1 MMSAASRERA
11 GPAAVELTGVSKSF
25 DDVRVLDALNLRVE
39 EGAVHALLGGNGSG
53 KSTTLKILAGV
64 YGADD
69 GGTIAIHGERYATGS
84 YTAAVAR
91 SSGLRFVH
99 QDLGLIPDLTIS
111 ENFALDEG
119 YPRWAGPA
127 ISWRRLHGRTE
138 ERLRRAQVD
147 LDPRTLVRD
156 LRPSDRT
163 LVAIARALRDVDE
176 GERVT
181 LVLDEPT
188 ASLPHHEVS
197 LLLEALRRCRARG
210 QTIIYV
216 SHRLREVLS
225 IADRISVLRDGA
237 VVATAPPGE
246 LDEARVVA
254 LMAGEAARG
263 RAARGARGR
272 KDPPRGRS
280 AGTPV
285 LRVRGLAGG
294 PLRGV
299 DLDVGQGEIV
309 GVAGLLGS
317 GRSSLLRAL
326 FGVLPVDAGRIE
338 ICGAPGRHRT
348 AAAAIGAGVALVPE
362 DRARDAAFADR
373 PVWEN
378 VSATV
383 VGDYWTGW
391 RMARRAER
399 RDAAALLGPFAVRAA
414 GPDVA
419 FGALSGGNQQKAV
432 LARWFRLN
440 PRLLLLDEPTQGVDA
455 VARAEI
461 HALVREQVAGGGA
474 ALVVSS
480 DFEELEGLCDR
491 VVILREGV
499 DAGELSGDWL
509 TEAAIAA
516 ATQTT

>member
-25 DDVRVLDALNLRVE
+25 DDVRVLDALDLRVE

-272 KDPPRGRS
+272 KDPPRGRP

-362 DRARDAAFADR
+362 DRARDAAFPDR

-499 DAGELSGDWL
+499 DAGELSGDRL

>member
-39 EGAVHALLGGNGSG
+39 EGSVHALLGGNGSG

-91 SSGLRFVH
+91 SAGLRFVH
-99 QDLGLIPDLTIS
+99 QDLGLIPDLTIN

-246 LDEARVVA
+246 LDEARA
-254 LMAGEAARG
+254 
-263 RAARGARGR
+263 
-272 KDPPRGRS
+272 PR
-280 AGTPV
+280 
-285 LRVRGLAGG
+285 
-294 PLRGV
+294 
-299 DLDVGQGEIV
+299 
-309 GVAGLLGS
+309 
-317 GRSSLLRAL
+317 
-326 FGVLPVDAGRIE
+326 
-338 ICGAPGRHRT
+338 
-348 AAAAIGAGVALVPE
+348 
-362 DRARDAAFADR
+362 
-373 PVWEN
+373 
-378 VSATV
+378 
-383 VGDYWTGW
+383 
-391 RMARRAER
+391 
-399 RDAAALLGPFAVRAA
+399 
-414 GPDVA
+414 
-419 FGALSGGNQQKAV
+419 
-432 LARWFRLN
+432 
-440 PRLLLLDEPTQGVDA
+440 
-455 VARAEI
+455 
-461 HALVREQVAGGGA
+461 
-474 ALVVSS
+474 
-480 DFEELEGLCDR
+480 
-491 VVILREGV
+491 
-499 DAGELSGDWL
+499 
-509 TEAAIAA
+509 
-516 ATQTT
+516 

>member
-1 MMSAASRERA
+1 MSTTSA
-11 GPAAVELTGVSKSF
+11 GRSGPETAVELTGVCKSF
-25 DDVRVLDALNLRVE
+25 DGVRVLDALNLRVE
-39 EGAVHALLGGNGSG
+39 QGSVHALLGGNGSG

-64 YGADD
+64 YGADQ
-69 GGTIAIHGERYATGS
+69 GGTIAIHGRRYGTESYSAT
-84 YTAAVAR
+84 VAR

-99 QDLGLIPDLTIS
+99 QDLGLISELTIS

-127 ISWRRLHGRTE
+127 ISWRRLHERTR

-176 GERVT
+176 GDHVT

-188 ASLPHHEVS
+188 ASLPRHEVS
-197 LLLEALRRCRARG
+197 LLLEALRRCQARG

-216 SHRLREVLS
+216 SHRLPEVLS

-237 VVATAPPGE
+237 VVATAPPEE

-254 LMAGEAARG
+254 LMAGEAVRAHAGRDARARTVPKD
-263 RAARGARGR
+263 RAAE
-272 KDPPRGRS
+272 P
-280 AGTPV
+280 PV

-299 DLDVGQGEIV
+299 DVEVRQGEIV

-317 GRSSLLRAL
+317 GRTTLLRAL
-326 FGVLPVDAGRIE
+326 FGGLPAGAGRIE
-338 ICGAPGRHRT
+338 MGGAVVRNRT
-348 AAAAIGAGVALVPE
+348 VAAAMRAGIALVPE
-362 DRARDAAFADR
+362 DRARDAAFADQ
-373 PVWEN
+373 PLWQN
-378 VSATV
+378 ISATV
-383 VGDYWTGW
+383 VGEYWSGW
-391 RMARRAER
+391 RMERRAER
-399 RDAAALLGPFAVRAA
+399 RDAAGLMEPFAVRAA

-432 LARWFRLN
+432 LARWFRLA

-461 HALVREQVAGGGA
+461 HALVREHVTSGNA

-499 DAGELSGDWL
+499 NADELSGDRL
-509 TEAAIAA
+509 TEAGIAA
-516 ATQTT
+516 ATQIT